1 MGKNLLLIYNPRAG
15 KGSFLTVLSDVI
27 DLFVKAGY
35 TVEVYPTQGPADAV
49 RKMEQADDRTDLV
62 VAAGGDGTID
72 EIVTGAVHLG
82 RSIPIGYIPVGS
94 TNDFANSLGLSTNV
108 YQETRAII
116 GGKPCGID
124 IGRLNESTFVYVAA
138 FGTFTDVAYGTNQ
151 DMKNAFG
158 RLAYLVEATKRLADI
173 RSYRIKVT
181 VNGETK
187 TDDYAFGMALDVGKI
202 FFGDQDVIAYSQLGI
217 GRLIYQLPI
226 PLCKMFIKEIFADKS
241 PEDFDPETYDTI
253 NKFFENSLNVSET
266 SRQLYIHRNTLVYRL
281 DKLQK
286 STGLDLRV
294 FDDAI
299 TFKIALMVVRYMKYM
314 ETLEY

>member
-1 MGKNLLLIYNPRAG
+1 MGKNLLLIYNPKAG

-49 RKMEQADDRTDLV
+49 RKMEQTDERTDLV

-108 YQETRAII
+108 YQETRAVI

-173 RSYRIKVT
+173 RSYRITVT

-187 TDDYAFGMALDVGKI
+187 TDDYAFGMVTNSTQVGGIKGITGKDILMDDGLFEITLVHSPRTIFDAQNIVGALI
-202 FFGDQDVIAYSQLGI
+202 LGDQETP
-217 GRLIYQLPI
+217 LIDFF
-226 PLCKMFIKEIFADKS
+226 KASEITLESEEEISWTLDGEFGGDHRKV
-241 PEDFDPETYDTI
+241 TI
-253 NKFFENSLNVSET
+253 SNRKQAMKIVLNKKQRGLLSET
-266 SRQLYIHRNTLVYRL
+266 ARKTEE
-281 DKLQK
+281 K
-286 STGLDLRV
+286 
-294 FDDAI
+294 
-299 TFKIALMVVRYMKYM
+299 
-314 ETLEY
+314 